1 MQRSILEADQEEEN
15 EEAGDMNDDEINE
28 IIARSDEETALFHEI
43 DLQRSQE
50 ALEAW
55 RRAGNRGKP
64 PPPLMQ
70 LEELPDCYRTDEPF
84 ENKDDLEE
92 IEGRGQRRKAV
103 VNYSDGLSDDQWA
116 MVRTNLMFYLDIYL
130 RCICRLWKTVKTS
143 RSCPSAR
150 GSLGGLRT
158 TTRLGRPHLISTLL
172 AVDGK
177 QRRRAKLRWPQTST
191 HL

>member
-1 MQRSILEADQEEEN
+1 
-15 EEAGDMNDDEINE
+15 MNDDEINE

-116 MVRTNLMFYLDIYL
+116 MVRIYAVFHTMIYS
-130 RCICRLWKTVKTS
+130 RCICRLWRMVKTS
-143 RSCPSAR
+143 RSCPSVR

-158 TTRLGRPHLISTLL
+158 MTRLDHLHPISTLL

-177 QRRRAKLRWPQTST
+177 QRRRAKLRCPLTST